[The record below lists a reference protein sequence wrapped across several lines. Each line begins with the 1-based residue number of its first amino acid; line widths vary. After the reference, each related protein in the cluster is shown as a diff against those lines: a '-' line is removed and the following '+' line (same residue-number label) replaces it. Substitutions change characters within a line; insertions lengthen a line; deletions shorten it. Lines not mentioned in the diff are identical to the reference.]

1 MNRAALDVFALELP
15 SFLHN
20 STDSREDVLI
30 GSYFCGKGVFVSDSR
45 DVNNGTR
52 YAGSGENSFHFD
64 GKRSPISPQALR
76 RMYGIWYNI
85 GIDFASDQQIGF
97 HLKEDKPMLQ
107 DLNRTVS
114 DSLYRYFTFL
124 RGMSDDLCVER

>member
-20 STDSREDVLI
+20 STDSREDVFI
-30 GSYFCGKGVFVSDSR
+30 GSYFCTKGVFVSDSR
-45 DVNNGTR
+45 DSNNGTR
-52 YAGSGENSFHFD
+52 YAESAESSFNFD
-64 GKRSPISPQALR
+64 GKRSPYSPGLLR
-76 RMYGIWYNI
+76 RKFGIRYNT
-85 GIDFASDQQIGF
+85 GIYFAPDQQIGF
-97 HLKEDKPMLQ
+97 YLKTEKSMLP